1 MSSTIPNHITRKSAF
16 SWICSLSPAF
26 AALIGATLAVHG
38 WILGESARISE
49 TTGPALFQV
58 HLLVLGVL
66 VLFATWICL
75 SPRFR
80 QPFPILILQVVVF
93 IAGWLLL
100 YGSMLLVEASP
111 ARHAF

>member
-1 MSSTIPNHITRKSAF
+1 
-16 SWICSLSPAF
+16 
-26 AALIGATLAVHG
+26 LIGATLAVHG

-66 VLFATWICL
+66 VLFATWIAGPVWLALCL